1 MIVVT
6 DTSVVLNLC
15 WLHREALLPAIYSG
29 ILAPGE
35 VAREFARQAAT
46 EPRFAGLRFPGF
58 IVVADPIFIPA
69 ALAANRDL
77 DPGETAALALALERG
92 IRDVLIDER
101 AGRAAALALG
111 LHVAGLLAVLV
122 EAKQRGLIPELRP
135 LLHALISGARFWIGA
150 DLREQALRRAGENPD
165 T

>member
-15 WLHREALLPAIYSG
+15 WLHHEALLPAIYAE
-29 ILAPGE
+29 ILAPSE

-46 EPRFAGLRFPGF
+46 EPRFAGLRFPRF
-58 IVVADPIFIPA
+58 IVVADPTFIPA
-69 ALAANRDL
+69 VLAANRDL

-92 IRDVLIDER
+92 IADVLIDER
-101 AGRAAALALG
+101 AGRAAAIALG
-111 LHVAGLLAVLV
+111 LKVAGLLAVLV
-122 EAKQRGLIPELRP
+122 ESRQRGLIPELRP
-135 LLHALISGARFWIGA
+135 LLDALVSGARFWIGA
-150 DLREQALRRAGENPD
+150 DLRKEALRRAGEDSN